1 MARGTADLGGETE
14 RTTERQTV
22 LFSTVPSLPH
32 PRCYLGWQLW
42 FLLLFCL
49 ILSMWEQLYHY
60 ESRRILAVK
69 CIDPLK
75 YTDLRKFAN
84 PIRSLSSCARFS
96 LPVSAPP
103 LSTSPH
109 PALCPGGHLCELSQC
124 APSLVGFWFGW
135 TGEKHWLEESFEY
148 LFPRLP
154 PCWAVVDQWLHSLAD
169 YR

>member
-124 APSLVGFWFGW
+124 TPSLVWMDW
-135 TGEKHWLEESFEY
+135 GEALVRREF
-148 LFPRLP
+148 
-154 PCWAVVDQWLHSLAD
+154 
-169 YR
+169 